1 MDQGSNISQ
10 KKPDP
15 IYDPHKTFDD
25 NFDNGPFGDFASDA
39 GYVNTGEPKN
49 RFLGFPV
56 YEPFGIAAGPLPNSR
71 YTTAAFKSGYDVVVY
86 KTQRTVPIAANQFPN
101 IIPIDIKGDV
111 SLDKADKG
119 LIMRDRFND
128 DPKNLTITNSFG
140 NPSRGPE
147 YWVRDMKS
155 ALAGQGKG
163 QLLVMSVCGTIQE
176 NQTQDEYF
184 QDFADAAKQAYDGG
198 AKAIELNL
206 SCPNVAN
213 EGIIC
218 YTPEAVKTIVDKTR
232 SLIPDAKLVLKFG
245 YFSDQQ
251 QKLLERIIDSIAEQA
266 DAISVINT
274 IPAAVYKKDGSQALP
289 GEGRLKS
296 GLCGAGIKWAGLD
309 MVKRLNTLRR
319 SKNYN
324 FEIVGVGGVMTPED
338 YKNYREAGAD
348 CVQACTG
355 PIWNPGLAEEVKANL

>member
-1 MDQGSNISQ
+1 MDKG
-10 KKPDP
+10 PP
-15 IYDPHKTFDD
+15 IYDPLKTFDD
-25 NFDNGPFGDFASDA
+25 NFDNGPFGDFTSSAEYKNQD
-39 GYVNTGEPKN
+39 EPRNK
-49 RFLGFPV
+49 FLGFPI
-56 YEPFGIAAGPLPNSR
+56 YEPFGIAAGPLPNSKH
-71 YTTAAFKSGYDVVVY
+71 TTAAFKGGYDVVVY
-86 KTQRTVPIAANQFPN
+86 KTQRTVPVEANQFPN
-101 IIPIDIKGDV
+101 IIPIDVEGDV
-111 SLDKADKG
+111 SLEKAEQG
-119 LIMRDRFND
+119 LTMRDEFNE
-128 DPKNLTITNSFG
+128 DPKQLTITNSFG

-147 YWVRDMKS
+147 YWSADLKK

-184 QDFADAAKQAYDGG
+184 QDFADAAKRAYGGG

-218 YTPEAVKTIVDKTR
+218 YTPEAVKSIVDKTR
-232 SLIPDAKLVLKFG
+232 ITIPNAKLILKFG
-245 YFSDQQ
+245 YFSNEQ
-251 QKLLERIIDSIAEQA
+251 QKLLGQIIDSIAEQA

-309 MVKRLNTLRR
+309 MVKRLNNIRE
-319 SKNYN
+319 SNNYK

-338 YKNYREAGAD
+338 YKSYREAGAD

-355 PIWNPGLAEEVKANL
+355 PMWNPGLAAEIKASL